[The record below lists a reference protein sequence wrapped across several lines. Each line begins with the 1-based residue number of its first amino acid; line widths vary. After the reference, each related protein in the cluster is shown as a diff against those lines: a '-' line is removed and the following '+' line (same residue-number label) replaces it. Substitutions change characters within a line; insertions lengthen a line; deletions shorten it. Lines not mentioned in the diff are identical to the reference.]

1 LAQIK
6 KILNRLAK
14 EHKAQGE
21 LFVVFNNDK
30 QMSSLNYQ
38 FKKKNRP
45 TDVLAFNL
53 AENTANNYIEGE
65 IYVNL
70 QIAKRQAAE
79 YEATYL
85 EEVIRLCLHGF
96 LHLLGYDDL
105 NTNAKKEMWIIQEN
119 YLTSFKEH

>member
-1 LAQIK
+1 MQIK
-6 KILNRLAK
+6 KTLNRLAK
-14 EHKAQGE
+14 DYKAKGE
-21 LFVVFNNDK
+21 LVVVFNNDK

-38 FKKKNRP
+38 FKRKNNP

-53 AENTANNYIEGE
+53 AGNDKNKYIEGE

-79 YEATYL
+79 YKAKYL
-85 EEVIRLCLHGF
+85 EEVVRLCLHGL

-105 NTNAKKEMWIIQEN
+105 NADAKKDMWNVQEK
-119 YLTSFKEH
+119 YLKSFEEH